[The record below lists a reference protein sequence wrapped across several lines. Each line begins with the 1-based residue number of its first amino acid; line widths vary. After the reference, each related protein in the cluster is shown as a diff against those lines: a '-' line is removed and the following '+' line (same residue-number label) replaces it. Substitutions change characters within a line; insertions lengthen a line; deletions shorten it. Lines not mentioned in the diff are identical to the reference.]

1 MGNNIISPAQKAY
14 NINFAVIE
22 MLRFKI
28 EPLVA
33 RRLTKEISM
42 YLINELLRESENK
55 NYWNDVKEN
64 LNNYGK

>member
-1 MGNNIISPAQKAY
+1 MENNEISPAQKAY
-14 NINFAVIE
+14 NINFAVTE

-33 RRLTKEISM
+33 RRLSKEISM
-42 YLINELLRESENK
+42 YLINELLRESDNK
-55 NYWNDVKEN
+55 NYWNNVKEN